1 MKFSVNWLK
10 QWVKLDLTAAQ
21 LAERLT
27 ASGLEVDSIDPVAA
41 DFDGIVIA
49 EIESCQP
56 HPDADK
62 LSLCTVNDGSAERL
76 QIVCGAPNARPGIR
90 VPLARIGGRIGADFK
105 IKKAKLRGIESHGM
119 LCSARELGLSDDHS
133 GLMELPADTELG
145 INFRDWLALDDHS
158 IEIDLTPNRA
168 DCLSIRGLARD
179 VSASCDGEFIE
190 HTVVPVPA
198 STDRR
203 FAIRLEDKAGCPRYV
218 GRVIEHV
225 NAAASTPLWMQ
236 EALRRSGVRSI
247 SAIVDVSNY
256 VMLELGQPMH
266 AFDLD
271 KLDSAIIVRRGHSGD
286 GEKLVLL
293 DGSEVKVGPG
303 VLAICDANGPV
314 ALAGIMGGEASAVS
328 DNTQNILLESAWFNP
343 AVIMGKA
350 RDYGM
355 HTDASH
361 RFERGIDP
369 QGQSRAIERASQL
382 ILEICGGQAGPV
394 VVEQSP
400 DLLPVTVP
408 VKLRLQRLNKLI
420 GFEFQQQDVELIL
433 LRLGMTVKF
442 DVSEQSWTVIAPSA
456 RVDVAIEEDL
466 IEEVARIHGYN
477 NIPARMPSGEVQVGS
492 AAKHEVSLTQLRGL
506 LSAAAY
512 QEAIN
517 YSFVDIKQ
525 LEAVFQS
532 EYALPLANPLSGD
545 LGVLR
550 TSLLPGLLAALNR
563 NLRRQHARV
572 RLFETGLAFLQSES
586 LLEVP
591 RIAAVVCGPALPE
604 QWAADS
610 RRVDYFDI
618 KGDVE
623 RLLALRGSDDVS
635 FERLH
640 APWAHPGASASVLI
654 DEQCIGWCGAVH
666 PQVLKALD
674 IDCEVF
680 AFELDLEPIQQR
692 HVQIARPYSK
702 FPSVRRDIAIWLPEQ
717 TTYAEV
723 QACVL
728 DSAGELLQNLV
739 VFDVYHDSK
748 LKKGYKSLAIGLI
761 LQNVSSTLTDDVADP
776 VIQQVISNLKS
787 RLSAELRG

>member
-10 QWVKLDLTAAQ
+10 QWVELDLSAAQ

-27 ASGLEVDSIDPVAA
+27 ASGLEVDSVAPVAN

-49 EIESCQP
+49 EIESCRP

-90 VPLARIGGRIGADFK
+90 VPLARIGGRIGADFS
-105 IKKAKLRGIESHGM
+105 IKKAKLRGVESHGM

-133 GLMELPADTELG
+133 GLMELPKDAELG
-145 INFRDWLALDDHS
+145 VNFHDWLALDDHS

-179 VSASCDGEFIE
+179 VSASCASEFIE
-190 HTVVPVPA
+190 HEIAPVAA
-198 STDRR
+198 SSDRR
-203 FAIRLEDKAGCPRYV
+203 FPIRLEDKEGCPRYV
-218 GRVIEHV
+218 GRVIENV
-225 NAAASTPLWMQ
+225 NAAAITPLWMQ

-271 KLDSAIIVRRGHSGD
+271 KLDSEIIVRRGRSD
-286 GEKLVLL
+286 EQLVLL
-293 DGSEVKVGPG
+293 DGTEVEVGAG
-303 VLAICDANGPV
+303 VLAICDVNGPV
-314 ALAGIMGGEASAVS
+314 ALAGIMGGDASAVS
-328 DNTQNILLESAWFNP
+328 DDTQNILLESAWFNP

-361 RFERGIDP
+361 RFERGVDP
-369 QGQSRAIERASQL
+369 QGQSRAVERASQL
-382 ILEICGGQAGPV
+382 VLEICGGQAGPTM
-394 VVEQSP
+394 VEESP
-400 DLLPVTVP
+400 DLLPAAIP
-408 VKLRLQRLNKLI
+408 VRLRLPRLNKLI
-420 GFEFQQQDVELIL
+420 GVEFRQRNVEQIL
-433 LRLGMTVKF
+433 LRLGMMAQF
-442 DVSEQSWTVIAPSA
+442 DEVEQTWAVIAPSA
-456 RVDVAIEEDL
+456 RVDIAIEEDL

-477 NIPARMPSGEVQVGS
+477 NIPVKKPGGEVQVGS
-492 AAKHEVSLTQLRGL
+492 AARHEVSLAQVRGL
-506 LSAAAY
+506 LTAAAY

-517 YSFVDIKQ
+517 YSFVDIMQ

-532 EYALPLANPLSGD
+532 EYALPLANPLSAD

-550 TSLLPGLLAALNR
+550 TTLLPGLLAALNR

-572 RLFETGLAFLQSES
+572 RLFETGLVFLQSES

-591 RIAAVVCGPALPE
+591 RIAAVACGSALPE
-604 QWAADS
+604 QWAAAS
-610 RRVDYFDI
+610 RAIDYFDI

-623 RLLALRGSDDVS
+623 RLLALRGCDDVT
-635 FERLH
+635 FEPLH

-666 PQVLKALD
+666 PQVLKSLD

-680 AFELDLEPIQQR
+680 AFELDLELIQRRQ
-692 HVQIARPYSK
+692 VQAARPFSK
-702 FPSVRRDIAIWLPEQ
+702 FPSIRRDIAIWLPEQ

-723 QACVL
+723 QACIL

-739 VFDVYHDSK
+739 VFDVYHDQKS
-748 LKKGYKSLAIGLI
+748 KKGYKSLAIGLI
-761 LQNVSSTLTDDVADP
+761 LQNVSSTLTDEIADP
-776 VIQQVISNLKS
+776 VIQQVISNLCS

>member
-10 QWVKLDLTAAQ
+10 KWVALELKAEQ

-27 ASGLEVDSIDPVAA
+27 ASGLEVDALSPVAA
-41 DFDGIVIA
+41 QFDGIVVA
-49 EIESCQP
+49 EIEFCGP

-76 QIVCGAPNARPGIR
+76 QIVCGAPNARAGIK
-90 VPLARIGGRIGADFK
+90 VPLARVGAHIGADFK
-105 IKKAKLRGIESHGM
+105 IKKAKLRGVESCGM

-133 GLMELPADTELG
+133 GLMELPADAELG
-145 INFRDWLALDDHS
+145 ADFRDWLSLDDHS

-179 VSASCDGEFIE
+179 VSASCASEFIE
-190 HTVVPVPA
+190 HEVVAVA
-198 STDRR
+198 ATSTAR
-203 FAIRLEDKAGCPRYV
+203 FPIRLEDKAGCPRYV
-218 GRVIEHV
+218 GRVIENV
-225 NAAASTPLWMQ
+225 DATAPTPLWMR

-266 AFDLD
+266 AFDRDQLNTE
-271 KLDSAIIVRRGHSGD
+271 IVVRRGRG

-293 DGSEVKVGPG
+293 DGSEVDVGEN
-303 VLAICDANGPV
+303 VLAICDASGPV

-328 DNTQNILLESAWFNP
+328 DDTRNILLESAWFNP
-343 AVIMGKA
+343 AAIMGKA

-361 RFERGIDP
+361 RFERGVDP

-382 ILEICGGQAGPV
+382 ILEICGGSAGPV
-394 VVEQSP
+394 LVEEAP
-400 DLLPVTVP
+400 ELLPVTAP
-408 VKLRLQRLNKLI
+408 VNLRLQRLNKLI
-420 GFEFQQQDVELIL
+420 GYEFQQQQVEEILI
-433 LRLGMTVKF
+433 RLGMQPQYDAAGQV
-442 DVSEQSWTVIAPSA
+442 WTVNAPSA
-456 RVDVAIEEDL
+456 RVDIAIEEDL
-466 IEEVARIHGYN
+466 IEEVARIFGYD

-492 AAKHEVSLTQLRGL
+492 AAQHEVSLAQMRETLC
-506 LSAAAY
+506 AAAY

-517 YSFVDIKQ
+517 YSFVDVKQ
-525 LEAVFQS
+525 LEAMHQA
-532 EYALPLANPLSGD
+532 EDALPLANPLSAD

-550 TSLLPGLLAALNR
+550 TTLLPGLLAALNR
-563 NLRRQHARV
+563 NLRRQHPRV

-591 RIAAVVCGPALPE
+591 RIAAVACGPALPE
-604 QWAADS
+604 QWS
-610 RRVDYFDI
+610 VSTRPVDYFDI

-623 RLLALRGSDDVS
+623 RLLALRGSDQEVR
-635 FERLH
+635 FEKLH
-640 APWAHPGASASVLI
+640 APWAHPGASASVFI
-654 DEQCIGWCGAVH
+654 AEQCIGWCGAVH
-666 PQVLKALD
+666 PLVLQALD
-674 IDCEVF
+674 VDCEVF
-680 AFELDLEPIQQR
+680 AFELDLQPLQQR
-692 HVQIARPYSK
+692 EVQVAKPYSR
-702 FPSVRRDIAIWLPEQ
+702 FPSIRRDIAIWLPEQ

-723 QACVL
+723 QSCILA
-728 DSAGELLQNLV
+728 SAGELLQNLV
-739 VFDVYHDSK
+739 VFDVYQDQK

-776 VIQQVISNLKS
+776 VIQQVISNLET

>member
-10 QWVKLDLTAAQ
+10 QWVKLDMSAAQ

-27 ASGLEVDSIDPVAA
+27 ASGLEVDSVDPVAA
-41 DFDGIVIA
+41 DFEGIVIA

-62 LSLCTVNDGSAERL
+62 LSLCAVNDGSAERL
-76 QIVCGAPNARPGIR
+76 QIVCGAPNAKPGIK
-90 VPLARIGGRIGADFK
+90 VPLARVGARIGADFF
-105 IKKAKLRGIESHGM
+105 IKKAKLRGVESHGM

-133 GLMELPADTELG
+133 GLMELPADAELG
-145 INFRDWLALDDHS
+145 VNFRDWLALDDHS

-179 VSASCDGEFIE
+179 VSASCASEFIE
-190 HTVVPVPA
+190 HESEAVVA
-198 STDRR
+198 SSERR
-203 FAIRLEDKAGCPRYV
+203 FPIRLEDQQGCPRYV
-218 GRVIEHV
+218 GRIIENINV
-225 NAAASTPLWMQ
+225 AANTPLWMQ

-271 KLDSAIIVRRGHSGD
+271 QLDSEIIVRRGRD
-286 GEKLVLL
+286 REKLLLL
-293 DGSEVKVGPG
+293 DGSEVEVGAD

-328 DNTQNILLESAWFNP
+328 DDTRHILLESAWFNP

-361 RFERGIDP
+361 RFERGVDP
-369 QGQSRAIERASQL
+369 QGQSRAIERASRL
-382 ILEICGGQAGPV
+382 IVEICGGQAGPL
-394 VVEQSP
+394 VVEEAV
-400 DLLPVTVP
+400 DLLPVASP
-408 VKLRLQRLNKLI
+408 VKLRLQRLNQLI
-420 GFEFQQQDVELIL
+420 GYEFRQADVEQIL
-433 LRLGMTVKF
+433 LRLGMAVQY
-442 DVSEQSWTVIAPSA
+442 DPAEQAWTVVAPSA
-456 RVDVAIEEDL
+456 RVDIAIEEDL
-466 IEEVARIHGYN
+466 IEEVARIHGYDR
-477 NIPARMPSGEVQVGS
+477 IPASMPRGEVQVGS
-492 AAKHEVSLTQLRGL
+492 AARHEVSLAQLRAL

-550 TSLLPGLLAALNR
+550 TSLLPGLMAALNR
-563 NLRRQHARV
+563 NFRRQHSRV
-572 RLFETGLAFLQSES
+572 RLFESGLVFLQSES
-586 LLEVP
+586 LQEVP
-591 RIAAVVCGPALPE
+591 RIAAVACGSALPE
-604 QWAADS
+604 QWSADT
-610 RRVDYFDI
+610 RALDYFDI

-623 RLLALRGSDDVS
+623 RLLALRGSGEAV

-640 APWAHPGASASVLI
+640 APWAHPGASASVSV
-654 DEQCIGWCGAVH
+654 DGQCIGWCGAVH
-666 PQVLKALD
+666 PQVLKSLD

-692 HVQIARPYSK
+692 KVQLARPYSR
-702 FPSVRRDIAIWLPEQ
+702 FPSIRRDIAIWLPEQ
-717 TTYAEV
+717 TSYAEV
-723 QACVL
+723 RACIL
-728 DSAGELLQNLV
+728 DSAGELLQNLI
-739 VFDVYHDSK
+739 VFDVYHDLKS
-748 LKKGYKSLAIGLI
+748 KKGYKSLAIGLI
-761 LQNVSSTLTDDVADP
+761 LQNVSSTLTDDVTDP
-776 VIQQVISNLKS
+776 VMQQVISNLNS